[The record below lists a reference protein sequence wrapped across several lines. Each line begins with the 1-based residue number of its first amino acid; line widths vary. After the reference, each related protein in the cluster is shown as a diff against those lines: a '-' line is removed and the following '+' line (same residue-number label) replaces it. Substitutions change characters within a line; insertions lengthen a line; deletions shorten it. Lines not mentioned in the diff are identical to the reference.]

1 MERTEEKSKIYLTGV
16 DGGGGKWR
24 RWQARG
30 GHTATARSKMA
41 SVHKSPATA
50 RSKMASVHKSPA
62 LCLIYMDGQF
72 LGAGG
77 RFTRPY

>member
-1 MERTEEKSKIYLTGV
+1 MAAVVRAPEAR
-16 DGGGGKWR
+16 WR

-30 GHTATARSKMA
+30 GGHTAM
-41 SVHKSPATA
+41 A

-62 LCLIYMDGQF
+62 LSNLYGRQF

-77 RFTRPY
+77 SVTRPWKSVSRGGW